1 MKVIEAIDPFRRLE
15 QLLAQ
20 DQFELLLEEENEQ
33 KEEQEKQKN
42 QGENQEED
50 HEKNQEKNQKEKR
63 EKQREKRRD
72 LRLVY
77 LMNDATESFLVFEHA
92 VITGIYQADYEGEL
106 EASLECQEDAE
117 SPYILIVRQGDSVV
131 TIFFRDL
138 KFECH
143 LYDYGQIGHFW
154 VSGYEYLRQLEYR
167 IAILRDKCE
176 YLGEDFCTDE
186 ERKFASLAHFPPL
199 NHTNYPAVPER
210 YLVPQEEPWIPTE
223 QAISVMEELA
233 GEAGDRRF
241 LYLLKVY
248 RRHSGRMMARF
259 LAMLLHTN
267 AHAKVTDLL
276 EAHLRRSAGVY
287 PKRSFGKS
295 ADACFEA
302 AMSKAKR
309 RQEELE
315 KQGVHSMI
323 LREEPFEIARDSIGF
338 TAYLMIWK
346 PGWINRRTEIEKWEG
361 QC

>member
-50 HEKNQEKNQKEKR
+50 HEQNQEKNQKEKR

-143 LYDYGQIGHFW
+143 L
-154 VSGYEYLRQLEYR
+154 
-167 IAILRDKCE
+167 
-176 YLGEDFCTDE
+176 
-186 ERKFASLAHFPPL
+186 
-199 NHTNYPAVPER
+199 
-210 YLVPQEEPWIPTE
+210 
-223 QAISVMEELA
+223 
-233 GEAGDRRF
+233 RF
-241 LYLLKVY
+241 L
-248 RRHSGRMMARF
+248 ST
-259 LAMLLHTN
+259 MLLRH
-267 AHAKVTDLL
+267 
-276 EAHLRRSAGVY
+276 
-287 PKRSFGKS
+287 
-295 ADACFEA
+295 
-302 AMSKAKR
+302 
-309 RQEELE
+309 
-315 KQGVHSMI
+315 I
-323 LREEPFEIARDSIGF
+323 
-338 TAYLMIWK
+338 
-346 PGWINRRTEIEKWEG
+346 
-361 QC
+361 